1 MNNRRTVMKGAAA
14 LTAAAALS
22 VVAGFAHADTVKVGV
37 LMSISGPAAP
47 FGIPERDI
55 IKILAEKYNAE
66 GGINGHKL
74 ELIYHDDQS
83 NPTEAAR
90 GATRL
95 IRQENVQVILG
106 ASIGSATLALAPI
119 AAQAKVPVLS
129 PVSTQS
135 VTITTHPFF
144 PWVFR
149 TSTPSAVT
157 MQAMMEKAVFKPNIK
172 KVAIMHQEDAYGKDE
187 ADLAQKMIKE
197 HGGIEIV
204 AIASAP
210 LSATDLTA
218 AATRIRNTEPDIVL
232 LLTSAPAMGGA
243 FVRAAEQ
250 ANLKAPI
257 LGSLS
262 LNQKPFVDAVGKS
275 GDGVMSVS
283 LGNWDDPSPKQK
295 ELGKLL
301 QSAGKEPAG
310 YAEIIGSTAIIAL
323 AEALRHINGE
333 VTGEKIRDQVE
344 AICGYMGSYA
354 DGQLCY
360 SKSQHDAYGP
370 ETVNVV
376 KLQGGKWQNIK

>member
-1 MNNRRTVMKGAAA
+1 VALAA
-14 LTAAAALS
+14 LVVFAGTAFAADS
-22 VVAGFAHADTVKVGV
+22 VKVGV
-37 LMSISGPAAP
+37 MLSVTGPAAP

-55 IKILAEKYNAE
+55 IKILADKYNAE

-74 ELIYHDDQS
+74 DLVYHDDQS

-106 ASIGSATLALAPI
+106 PSIGSATLAAAPI
-119 AAQAKVPVLS
+119 AAQAKVPILS

-135 VTITTHPFF
+135 VTEKTHAFF

-149 TSTPSAVT
+149 TSTASAIT
-157 MQAMMEKAVFKPNIK
+157 MQAMMEKVVFKPTVK
-172 KVAIMHQEDAYGKDE
+172 RVAIMHQEDAYGKDE
-187 ADLAQKMIKE
+187 ADLAQKAITQ

-218 AATRIRNTEPDIVL
+218 AATRIRNANPDIIL
-232 LLTSAPAMGGA
+232 LLTSAPSMGGA
-243 FVRAAEQ
+243 FARAAEQ
-250 ANLKAPI
+250 ANIKAPI
-257 LGSLS
+257 IGSLS
-262 LNQKPFVDAVGKS
+262 INQKPFVDAAGKA
-275 GDGVMSVS
+275 GEGVMSVS
-283 LGNWDDPSPKQK
+283 LGNWDDPSPKQA

-301 QSAGKEPAG
+301 AQAGKEPAG
-310 YAEIIGSTAIIAL
+310 YAEVIGSTAIVAL
-323 AEALRHINGE
+323 AEALRHIEGE
-333 VTGEKIRDQVE
+333 ITGQKIRDAVE
-344 AICGYMGSYA
+344 KICGFMGTYA

-360 SKSQHDAYGP
+360 STEQHDAFGP

-376 KLQGGKWQNIK
+376 KLQDGKWVNVKL